1 MSQDKYKVVLID
13 DSALSRKIVGQA
25 LSVDPEIS
33 VEYSAPGAALGYKF
47 LEKNDVDLVVLDV
60 EMPGINGI
68 EAAGYISRHWP
79 QIRILMC
86 SSLTERGAVVTLQAL
101 ENGAS
106 DYIAKP
112 TAQGGREAFCK
123 EILGKVKTLLLGKR
137 RIKRAGCEA
146 RPRSMSKASYKTLG
160 SPGFDGPLEA
170 IAIGC
175 STGGPPALDV
185 FFSNLARPFPVPTF
199 IVQHMPP
206 VFTRLLAER
215 IAVKTGFLVKE
226 GEHGEEVQNSVT
238 YIAPGGKHM
247 VVVEKA
253 GRRYIELN
261 EDPMEHSCRPAV
273 DVLFRSLAKV
283 YRGRMMAAVFTGMG
297 ADGSGGVP
305 ILEQSGAEVLV
316 QTPETCVV
324 ASMPTSCLETGH
336 VHRVLDLPDIAQR
349 FEQRCALAFR
359 DTRKAQ

>member
-1 MSQDKYKVVLID
+1 MAEDKYKVVLID

-25 LSVDPEIS
+25 LAVDPDIS
-33 VEYSAPGAALGYKF
+33 VEYSAPGAALAYKF
-47 LEKNDVDLVVLDV
+47 LEKNKVDLVVLDV
-60 EMPGINGI
+60 EMPGIDGI
-68 EAAGYISRHWP
+68 EAAGYISTNWP

-86 SSLTERGAVVTLQAL
+86 SSLTERGAAVTLQAL
-101 ENGAS
+101 EKGAS
-106 DYIAKP
+106 DYISKP
-112 TAQGGREAFCK
+112 TASKGRDAFSE
-123 EILGKVKTLLLGKR
+123 EILRKVKTLLLGTR
-137 RIKRAGCEA
+137 RIKPSNPSI
-146 RPRSMSKASYKTLG
+146 RPAAPAKATYKTLA

-170 IAIGC
+170 LAIGC
-175 STGGPPALDV
+175 STGGPPALDT
-185 FFSNLARPFPVPTF
+185 FFANVAKPFPVPTF

-247 VVVEKA
+247 VVIEKA

-305 ILEQSGAEVLV
+305 ILEKSGAEIMV

-324 ASMPTSCLETGH
+324 SSMPMACLETGH
-336 VHRVLDLPDIAQR
+336 VHKVLDLSDIAQR

-359 DTRKAQ
+359 ETRKAQ